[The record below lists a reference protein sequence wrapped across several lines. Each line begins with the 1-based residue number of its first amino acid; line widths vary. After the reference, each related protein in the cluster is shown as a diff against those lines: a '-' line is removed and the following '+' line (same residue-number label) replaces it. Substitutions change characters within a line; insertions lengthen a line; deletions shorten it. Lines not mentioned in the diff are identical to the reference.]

1 MTGPTGDGPR
11 FRPRP
16 MPRQLATMLTPV
28 TAAVGRVLLERGVD
42 VRRTRLMDAARD
54 RVQQRRRPS
63 RPRMRALI
71 ASGGG
76 RLRWRDVPAP
86 PPPGPDAAVVRPIA
100 VATCDLDRA
109 VALGATPF
117 PLPLNMG
124 HECVAEV
131 LAVGERVTTVEPGQ
145 RVAVPFQISCGH
157 CAPCRAGATSNCASV
172 PPISMYG
179 FGVGGGHWGGALA
192 DQLAV
197 PFADAMLVPLPDSVD
212 PIAAASL
219 SDTICDGYRHIGPY
233 LPALLERDPD
243 TEVLIIAGL
252 TPRTIYSGSVPLYA
266 GQVALALGAR
276 RVRLVDS
283 RAHVRAAAA
292 RLGIEP
298 LRPAE
303 LRRTPTAAL
312 VVAATATS
320 RGLWAALSKTAS
332 DGMCSSVGGLHRV
345 GRIPVGLL
353 YGRNVTLRVARTDA
367 RAVMPEALA
376 LIADGRFR
384 PEQVISTRGP
394 LDDAPR
400 LLAAHYRTGDIK
412 TILSA

>member
-1 MTGPTGDGPR
+1 
-11 FRPRP
+11 
-16 MPRQLATMLTPV
+16 
-28 TAAVGRVLLERGVD
+28 
-42 VRRTRLMDAARD
+42 
-54 RVQQRRRPS
+54 
-63 RPRMRALI
+63 
-71 ASGGG
+71 
-76 RLRWRDVPAP
+76 
-86 PPPGPDAAVVRPIA
+86 
-100 VATCDLDRA
+100 
-109 VALGATPF
+109 
-117 PLPLNMG
+117 
-124 HECVAEV
+124 
-131 LAVGERVTTVEPGQ
+131 VTTVEPGQ

-192 DQLAV
+192 DQARGV

-252 TPRTIYSGSVPLYA
+252 NPRTIYSGSVPLYA

-292 RLGIEP
+292 RLGMQP

-303 LRRTPTAAL
+303 LRRKPTAAL

-332 DGMCSSVGGLHRV
+332 DGMCSSVGGLAPGR
-345 GRIPVGLL
+345 RIPVGLL
-353 YGRNVTLRVARTDA
+353 YGRNVSLRVARTDA

-400 LLAAHYRTGDIK
+400 LLAAHYAPATSRR
-412 TILSA
+412 S